1 MKVHE
6 QQKKVEDEERGETR
20 REERKRKYIVMN
32 SILEHSII
40 KNHLNKLFN
49 DYKKNHVLPDT
60 SLDGTVIL
68 TF

>member
-40 KNHLNKLFN
+40 KNHLKKLFN
-49 DYKKNHVLPDT
+49 DYKKKST
-60 SLDGTVIL
+60 
-68 TF
+68 